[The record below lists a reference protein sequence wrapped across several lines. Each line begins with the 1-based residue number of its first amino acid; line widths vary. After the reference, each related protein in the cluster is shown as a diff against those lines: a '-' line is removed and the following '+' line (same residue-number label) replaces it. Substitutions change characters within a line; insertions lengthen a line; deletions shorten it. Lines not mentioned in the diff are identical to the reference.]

1 MLIRKIIS
9 SLYGDYDMD
18 EDALVPT
25 TADNSE
31 LAHEVRAELQSLA
44 RGARETI
51 GKKWSPHTHRAYA
64 GAWSRFVEWTSAR
77 GLSSLPADPAIL
89 ILYLEHLVQE
99 GRAKT
104 TIRTAASAVSA
115 AHKAAGFSGGN
126 PSAHEDV
133 KDFLRGV
140 EREAPPQRQ
149 AAAMLP
155 DVISAIRATART
167 PRRGRGGRME
177 NSGTAEARARVDVAL
192 ALTLRDGGLR
202 VSEAAALTWKDVERW
217 ADGSGRLTIRQSK
230 SNRTGEPETVAIT
243 PACLQALDAIR
254 MGRAE
259 DRDRVFRLTPR
270 QMTNRIKAACRAAGL
285 EGDVFSGHSG
295 RVGLARMMSGAGAP
309 TETTMRQG
317 RWKSA
322 EMVRRY
328 TRAETAGAALRWMD
342 GGTETGL

>member
-1 MLIRKIIS
+1 
-9 SLYGDYDMD
+9 MD
-18 EDALVPT
+18 EDAGLAPT
-25 TADNSE
+25 NTDNTG
-31 LAHEVRAELQSLA
+31 LAPEVRAELLSLA
-44 RGARETI
+44 QGARETI

-64 GAWSRFVEWTSAR
+64 GAWSRFVEWTADR

-115 AHKAAGFSGGN
+115 AHRAAGFRGGGN
-126 PSAHEDV
+126 PAAHEDV
-133 KDFLRGV
+133 KNFLKGV

-149 AAAMLP
+149 AAAMMP

-177 NSGTAEARARVDVAL
+177 NPGTAEARARVDVAL

-202 VSEAAALTWKDVERW
+202 VSEAAALTWKDVVRW
-217 ADGSGRLTIRQSK
+217 ADGSGRLTILRSK
-230 SNRTGEPETVAIT
+230 TDQEGKGAVVAVT
-243 PACLQALDAIR
+243 PACLRALDAIR
-254 MGRAE
+254 PENPG
-259 DRDRVFRLTPR
+259 DGDRVFRLSIR
-270 QMTNRIKAACRAAGL
+270 QMANRIKDAVAAAGFD
-285 EGDVFSGHSG
+285 GDVFSGHSG

-328 TRAETAGAALRWMD
+328 TRAETAGAALQWMD
-342 GGTETGL
+342 GGT

>member
-1 MLIRKIIS
+1 
-9 SLYGDYDMD
+9 MD
-18 EDALVPT
+18 EDAALAPAA
-25 TADNSE
+25 ADNIG
-31 LAHEVRAELQSLA
+31 LAPEVRAELQSLA
-44 RGARETI
+44 QGARETI

-99 GRAKT
+99 GRAKA

-115 AHKAAGFSGGN
+115 AHRAAGFRGGGN
-126 PSAHEDV
+126 PAAHEDV
-133 KDFLRGV
+133 KNFLKGV

-149 AAAMLP
+149 AAAMMP

-202 VSEAAALTWKDVERW
+202 VSEAAVLAWKDVERW
-217 ADGSGRLTIRQSK
+217 PDGSGRLTILRSK
-230 SNRTGEPETVAIT
+230 TDQEGKGAVVAVT
-243 PACLQALDAIR
+243 PACLRALDAIR
-254 MGRAE
+254 PENPG
-259 DRDRVFRLTPR
+259 DGDRVFRLSIR
-270 QMTNRIKAACRAAGL
+270 QMANRIKDAVAAAGFD
-285 EGDVFSGHSG
+285 GDVFSGHSG

-328 TRAETAGAALRWMD
+328 TRAETAGAALQWMD
-342 GGTETGL
+342 GGT

>member
-1 MLIRKIIS
+1 
-9 SLYGDYDMD
+9 MD
-18 EDALVPT
+18 EDAALAPAA
-25 TADNSE
+25 ADTE
-31 LAHEVRAELQSLA
+31 LAPEVRAELQSLA
-44 RGARETI
+44 QGARETI

-64 GAWSRFVEWTSAR
+64 GAWSRFVEWTADR

-115 AHKAAGFSGGN
+115 AHRAAGFSGGGN
-126 PSAHEDV
+126 PAAHDEDV
-133 KDFLRGV
+133 KNFLKGV

-149 AAAMLP
+149 AAAMMP

-177 NSGTAEARARVDVAL
+177 TPEMAEARARVDVAL

-202 VSEAAALTWKDVERW
+202 VSEAAALTWRDVVRW
-217 ADGSGRLTIRQSK
+217 ADGSGRLTILRSK
-230 SNRTGEPETVAIT
+230 TDQEGKGAVVAVT
-243 PACLQALDAIR
+243 PACLRALDAIR
-254 MGRAE
+254 PENPG
-259 DRDRVFRLTPR
+259 DGDRVFRLSIR
-270 QMTNRIKAACRAAGL
+270 QMANRIKDAVAAAGFD
-285 EGDVFSGHSG
+285 GDVFSGHSG

-328 TRAETAGAALRWMD
+328 TRAETAGAALQWMD
-342 GGTETGL
+342 GGT

>member
-1 MLIRKIIS
+1 
-9 SLYGDYDMD
+9 MD
-18 EDALVPT
+18 EDAGLAPAA
-25 TADNSE
+25 ADNTG
-31 LAHEVRAELQSLA
+31 LAPDVRAELQSLA
-44 RGARETI
+44 QGARETI

-64 GAWSRFVEWTSAR
+64 GAWSRFREWTSAR

-115 AHKAAGFSGGN
+115 AHRAAGFRGGGN
-126 PSAHEDV
+126 PAAHEDA
-133 KDFLRGV
+133 KNFLKGV

-149 AAAMLP
+149 AAAMMP
-155 DVISAIRATART
+155 GVISAIRATARI

-177 NSGTAEARARVDVAL
+177 TPEMAESRARLDIAL

-202 VSEAAALTWKDVERW
+202 VSEAAALTWRDVARW
-217 ADGSGRLTIRQSK
+217 ADGSGRLTILQSK
-230 SNRTGEPETVAIT
+230 TDQEGKGAVVAIT
-243 PACLQALDAIR
+243 PACLKALEAIR
-254 MGRAE
+254 MERAE

-328 TRAETAGAALRWMD
+328 TRAETAGAALQWMD
-342 GGTETGL
+342 GGAEPQGP